1 MNTDLEIFNL
11 IDLEK
16 KRQHNSLEMVASENY
31 TSESVRAAQGSILTN
46 KYAEGYPN
54 KRYYGGCEVV
64 DKIEQIAIDR
74 AKKLF
79 KANWVNVQP
88 HSGSQANQAV
98 FLSLLKPG
106 DTILGL
112 DLSHGGH
119 LTHGSKVNFSGKIY
133 NSVFYYL
140 DKETNL
146 INMDSVKEIALEHK
160 PKLIICGYSAYPR
173 EIDFER
179 FKEIADLVDAY
190 LLADI
195 SHISGFVASEIFKN
209 PLEYCDVVTSTTH
222 KTLRGPRGGII
233 LSNNL
238 ELGKKFDKAIFPGI
252 QGGPLEHV
260 IAAKAVA
267 FGEALQPSYRQYCLD
282 VIENARILC
291 NSLKKNG
298 LNVVTDGTDSH
309 IILVDL
315 RNINKTGKE
324 AQNLLNSIKISCNKN
339 TVPFD
344 DKSPFVTSGIRLGT
358 CALTTRGLQKE
369 DFEVIGNLIA
379 KVLTDEFFNKNIT
392 VYTTMVQNLCEI
404 NPIR

>member
-16 KRQHNSLEMVASENY
+16 KRQHDSLEMVASENY
-31 TSESVRAAQGSILTN
+31 TSEAVRAAQGSILTN

-79 KANWVNVQP
+79 NANWANVQP

-133 NSVFYYL
+133 NSVFYHL

-238 ELGKKFDKAIFPGI
+238 ELGKKLDKAIFPGI

-267 FGEALQPSYRQYCLD
+267 FGEALQPSYRQYCLN

-291 NSLKKNG
+291 NSLKRNG

-324 AQNLLNSIKISCNKN
+324 AQNILNSIKISCNKN

-344 DKSPFVTSGIRLGT
+344 DKSPFITSGIRLGT
-358 CALTTRGLQKE
+358 CALTTRGLQKK

-392 VYTTMVQNLCEI
+392 VYTTMVQNLCEM